1 MGASVLYGNGRAG
14 DKRSG
19 VRVDKLWTNAS
30 PASNF
35 AAQDVSVDLDSY
47 QLVGIVCNFGSGSGN
62 QYAVNMQIFTV
73 DNGSK
78 YLMISA
84 DNNRGGERR
93 FDYVPDDK
101 KISFYDAKYNSS
113 TNNAYL
119 IPVEIYGI
127 RI

>member
-1 MGASVLYGNGRAG
+1 MDKMRYGSGDGAGRLG
-14 DKRSG
+14 G
-19 VRVDKLWTNAS
+19 WQIEELWANPDETQA
-30 PASNF
+30 F
-35 AAQDVSVDLDSY
+35 AAQNVPVNLTGY
-47 QLVGIVCNFGSGSGN
+47 RLVGIICNFGSGSGN
-62 QYAVNMQIFTV
+62 RYAVNMQIFTV